1 MPPSSLTQNVD
12 WDTDDPEDF
21 LVGKPPIGYTD
32 HEAPAEETVVDLDYA
47 QADETAALMD
57 ELVQNLAGSL
67 LKAAAKL
74 PEEAT
79 ALLRDGESGYL
90 YDFDE
95 YPVLADRL
103 CKLFADDTLCLQFSE
118 RVRVDAAARHN
129 QEVNYN
135 TLKSIYCEI
144 LEEDSHGSV

>member
-1 MPPSSLTQNVD
+1 MLNSLELLFDEPAMSETAEEDSGRVSVKVVMPPSSLTQNVD

-32 HEAPAEETVVDLDYA
+32 HEEPAEETLVDLDYA
-47 QADETAALMD
+47 EDSEMDALTD

-79 ALLRDGESGYL
+79 ALLRDGLSEA
-90 YDFDE
+90 DWAAF
-95 YPVLADRL
+95 LAL
-103 CKLFADDTLCLQFSE
+103 T
-118 RVRVDAAARHN
+118 
-129 QEVNYN
+129 
-135 TLKSIYCEI
+135 
-144 LEEDSHGSV
+144 EE